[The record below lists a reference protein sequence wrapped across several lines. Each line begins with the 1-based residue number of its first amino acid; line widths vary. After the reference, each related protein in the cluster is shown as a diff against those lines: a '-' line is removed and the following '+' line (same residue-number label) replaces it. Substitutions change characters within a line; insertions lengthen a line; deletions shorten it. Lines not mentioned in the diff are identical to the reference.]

1 MTPAIYLLGLPVI
14 LPKHFLKCLPWF
26 SSNFWSHSSTI
37 ETIDHSEIGMSL
49 AKIKS
54 VKHAQSHGTTYDLET
69 EMPYLYRLWISNLK

>member
-54 VKHAQSHGTTYDLET
+54 VKHAQSHGTTYEPGNRNAIL
-69 EMPYLYRLWISNLK
+69 I